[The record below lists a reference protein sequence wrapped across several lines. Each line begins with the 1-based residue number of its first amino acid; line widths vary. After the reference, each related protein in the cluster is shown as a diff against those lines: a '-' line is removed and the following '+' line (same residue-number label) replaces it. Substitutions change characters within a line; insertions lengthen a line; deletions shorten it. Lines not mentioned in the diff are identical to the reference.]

1 MREAQGLTGVQVAE
15 LLECTQSKIS
25 KIEGGRRGI
34 RPKELRELLDI
45 YEVTDQ
51 GLRNELIALAR
62 SGNERG
68 WWARH
73 SSAISPNYASYI
85 GFESAAQQI
94 TAWEPMVINGLLQT
108 EEYAR
113 EVLRAGAVETASRE
127 IERRVEIRMQ
137 RQVHVVGSNPRL
149 WMIMDES
156 VLRRMVGARSVMRE
170 QLRHLLQFAQDRPRV
185 TMQVLP
191 FDVGANPG
199 TSGAFSV
206 LSFDGDPDVVYVETI
221 VGDLYP
227 EGEELAAC
235 SLAIDHLKAA
245 ALSHDESIRMINRM
259 AGEL

>member
-51 GLRNELIALAR
+51 ALRNELIALAR

-113 EVLRAGAVETASRE
+113 EVIRSGPRELTTEAVEK
-127 IERRVEIRMQ
+127 RVRVRIQ
-137 RQVHVVGSNPRL
+137 RQAEINKTNARLWVIVDESALRRIVGSRDL
-149 WMIMDES
+149 
-156 VLRRMVGARSVMRE
+156 LRD
-170 QLRHLLQFAQDRPRV
+170 QLRHILQALEDRPRV
-185 TMQVLP
+185 TIQVLP
-191 FDVGANPG
+191 LDAGAHPG
-199 TSGAFSV
+199 TLGALAV
-206 LSFDGDPDVVYVETI
+206 ISFDEDPDVVYIETV

-227 EGEELAAC
+227 EGDDLTACKLAV
-235 SLAIDHLKAA
+235 DHLKAT
-245 ALSHDESIRMINRM
+245 ALGRDQSITMIQRILN
-259 AGEL
+259 EL